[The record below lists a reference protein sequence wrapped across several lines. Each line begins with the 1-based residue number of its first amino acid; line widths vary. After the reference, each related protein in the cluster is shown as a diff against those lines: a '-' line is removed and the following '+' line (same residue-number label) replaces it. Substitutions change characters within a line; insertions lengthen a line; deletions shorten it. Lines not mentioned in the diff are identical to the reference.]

1 LWLVNETK
9 MIPGVELVGIW
20 ADGGTEVPKAMNA
33 YKKLAAE
40 SPAPVA
46 IIGESTPV
54 GLALKKWH
62 IRDEIPDIEGG
73 GDDEMYSLPS
83 WTFSAS
89 CPYVNQFGAWL
100 DFYLKDVWPKKG
112 LKRAPRIAFL
122 TWDNAFGRAF
132 ITDNGRAYLKKRGVE
147 LVAEEFIPLVPTDT
161 TPQLLR
167 IKEKGADFTYG
178 GMYHTAFN
186 VVLKDADKLG
196 MIDSIDFGL
205 MYAVEMA
212 QVIAG
217 VGDLA
222 RNVYVTQFFKPYET
236 WATEAPEAL
245 RAFQANK
252 RNEKIATI
260 WSNGFQRGMI
270 AAAAVKLAVEKVGA
284 KNVKSQDIY
293 DALTRLNQ
301 AKTYVTLP
309 VSYTAKKRYG
319 LDSIFM
325 VRLNNRKINM
335 LDTYQAPNLT
345 KYDWK

>member
-1 LWLVNETK
+1 
-9 MIPGVELVGIW
+9 
-20 ADGGTEVPKAMNA
+20 
-33 YKKLAAE
+33 
-40 SPAPVA
+40 
-46 IIGESTPV
+46 
-54 GLALKKWH
+54 
-62 IRDEIPDIEGG
+62 
-73 GDDEMYSLPS
+73 
-83 WTFSAS
+83 
-89 CPYVNQFGAWL
+89 
-100 DFYLKDVWPKKG
+100 
-112 LKRAPRIAFL
+112 
-122 TWDNAFGRAF
+122 
-132 ITDNGRAYLKKRGVE
+132 
-147 LVAEEFIPLVPTDT
+147 LVAEEFVPLVPTDT

-186 VVLKDADKLG
+186 VVLKDAEKLG

-217 VGDLA
+217 VGDAA
-222 RNVYVTQFFKPYET
+222 RNVYVTQFFKPYES

-270 AAAAVKLAVEKVGA
+270 AAAAVKLAVDKVGA

-325 VRLNNRKINM
+325 VRLNNRKINI
-335 LDTYQAPNLT
+335 LNTYQAPNLT
-345 KYDWK
+345 KYDWR